1 MYHNWHST
9 TRYIDGRTVNFL
21 VLPPNSILNPY
32 NHTGFMLDSTWSS
45 QNDDISLLLHCTHD
59 IELEDG
65 RVCDRA
71 RLKVKCGVNGLL
83 DPFHVHL
90 SE

>member
-1 MYHNWHST
+1 MYHNWHSI
-9 TRYIDGRTVNFL
+9 TRHVDGRTVKFL
-21 VLPPNSILNPY
+21 VLPPNSILNPS
-32 NHTGFMLDSTWSS
+32 NHTGFSWSPRNDADSLW
-45 QNDDISLLLHCTHD
+45 LHCTHD